1 MQQIIEQYINDF
13 NSTIDLGQFLL
24 NFLIVCLIS
33 FIIKIFYINYGQAVS
48 DREKFSGN
56 FVPLA
61 LATMLIIT
69 VIKSS
74 IALSLGLVGALSIV
88 RFRAAIKDPEEL
100 TYLFLIIGLGLIG
113 GANKP
118 ILAVLSFGLIL
129 PLLYINNRVSSK
141 KRFSANK
148 ASLHISTNLSDSAQ
162 LSQQIG
168 THCDFLELKRMDI
181 DANGRNVM
189 NFQCKLNSTTNLDSL
204 ISNIKE
210 MDTSAT
216 ISFIDNQDLLL

>member
-13 NSTIDLGQFLL
+13 NSTIDLKQFLL
-24 NFLIVCLIS
+24 NFLIVCMIS
-33 FIIKIFYINYGQAVS
+33 FLIKIFYIKFGRAVS
-48 DREKFSGN
+48 DREKFSNN
-56 FVPLA
+56 FIPLA

-100 TYLFLIIGLGLIG
+100 TYLFLVIGLGLIG

-118 ILAVLSFGLIL
+118 ILAVLSFALIL
-129 PLLYINNRVSSK
+129 PLLYLNNRVSSK

-148 ASLHISTNLSDSAQ
+148 ASLHISTSLSNSGMV
-162 LSQQIG
+162 SNKISP
-168 THCDFLELKRMDI
+168 HCSYLELRRVDI
-181 DANGRNVM
+181 DPAGQNNM
-189 NFQCKLNSTTNLDSL
+189 NFMCKLESTKGLDDVVAS
-204 ISNIKE
+204 IKE
-210 MDTSAT
+210 LDQAAQ